1 MAGKQGDTIDEIR
14 ASLQQ
19 REGIPP
25 NQQRLIFYGPQLE
38 NRKTVGH
45 YGIRNNANIILHLTD
60 TIEINVKTMKGDLYV
75 LEVEPSDIVHKVK
88 TRVKKEINI
97 PPEKQRLLYIG
108 QTLKDELTLS
118 LYDIQHGSTIYMV
131 ESKFKDLMKISVRMD
146 GGEIISLD
154 LEPSDTIETI
164 KSLIESKTEIPKW
177 TQRLFIANKQTNP
190 TSEDPPQSPFLT
202 RNKWIIVETA
212 NGKAFTVR
220 VGENDTRE
228 EIMVK
233 IQNQVGVTSD
243 HIRSFF
249 DATQLDKKQ
258 TLSDYQ
264 INHESAIYHIEMK
277 ESMYIRTSAGEE
289 FTLDI
294 ELTDTI
300 GDVKVKISNKHGTP
314 FDQQCL
320 TFPGKLL
327 QDDGTLFQHE
337 IPKGSIMGLLL
348 RWEAEP
354 LMFIKPLTGKTI
366 TLNVEPSD
374 TLDNVKYKIQDKE
387 GIPPDQQR
395 LIFLG
400 RKLDDHTLLYHN
412 IPYGVTFHMVL
423 KLRGGMQIFA
433 KYLTGKAITL
443 GVEPADTIENVK
455 LKIQY
460 TEGIPPDQQRLIFAG
475 KELQDD
481 LTLYDYNVQKESTLY
496 LIVRSRV
503 DEERGHQGV
512 SVETFSGNTRTL
524 TIPTDKWQNSI
535 IDDFK
540 TRCLNIESRIP
551 ADQQWVEFSGKR
563 LENGRTFA
571 YYGITKD
578 SVLKVQLKSGI
589 LIYVTIEDCE
599 TIFMFVQL
607 SDTISDV
614 INKIRSMR
622 EIQTMRDIKTE
633 SRIQIKDKLTLMD
646 EIPQENQILLFEGVN
661 LKEDATLASYNI
673 VSGSKLC
680 LKEIPLKITIQ
691 MPNGESKHFE
701 IKATDT
707 IDKLKSEI
715 NSQER
720 IPKCQQRL
728 VFRNESTDS

>member
-14 ASLQQ
+14 ANLQQ
-19 REGIPP
+19 KEGIPT
-25 NQQRLIFYGPQLE
+25 NQQSLIFYGSQLE
-38 NRKTVGH
+38 NHETVGH

-60 TIEINVKTMKGDLYV
+60 TIEINVKTMKRYSFFKDDLYV
-75 LEVEPSDIVHKVK
+75 FEVEPSDIVHKVK
-88 TRVKKEINI
+88 TKVEEKINI
-97 PPEKQRLLYIG
+97 PPEQQRLVYIG

-118 LYDIQHGSTIYMV
+118 SYDIQHGSTIYMV

-154 LEPSDTIETI
+154 LEPSDTIETT

-190 TSEDPPQSPFLT
+190 TPEDPPQSPFLT

-220 VGENDTRE
+220 VGENDIRE

-243 HIRSFF
+243 QIRSFF
-249 DATQLDKKQ
+249 DATQLDNKQ

-264 INHESAIYHIEMK
+264 INHESAIYIETK
-277 ESMYIRTSAGEE
+277 EIIYIRTSAGEE

-294 ELTDTI
+294 KLTDTI
-300 GDVKVKISNKHGTP
+300 EDVKVKITNKHGIP
-314 FDQQCL
+314 IDQQSL
-320 TFPGKLL
+320 TFPRQPL
-327 QDDGTLFQHE
+327 QDDGTLFQHK
-337 IPKGSIMGLLL
+337 IPYGSILGLVL
-348 RWEAEP
+348 RWEEEP
-354 LMFIKPLTGKTI
+354 FIFVKTLTGKTIKLKVEPSDTLDDVKSKIYDKEGMQPIEQRLIYLGRQFDDHTLSYHNIQNGSTFCQVVRLRGGMQIFVKTLTGKTI
-366 TLNVEPSD
+366 TLEVEPSD
-374 TLDNVKYKIQDKE
+374 TIDFVKTKIKDKE
-387 GIPPDQQR
+387 GCPPAVQR
-395 LIFLG
+395 L
-400 RKLDDHTLLYHN
+400 
-412 IPYGVTFHMVL
+412 V
-423 KLRGGMQIFA
+423 
-433 KYLTGKAITL
+433 
-443 GVEPADTIENVK
+443 
-455 LKIQY
+455 
-460 TEGIPPDQQRLIFAG
+460 FAG

-481 LTLYDYNVQKESTLY
+481 LTLSDYNVQRESTLH
-496 LIVRSRV
+496 LILRFR
-503 DEERGHQGV
+503 DGQGLT
-512 SVETFSGNTRTL
+512 VETFSGKTRTL
-524 TIPTDKWQNSI
+524 TIPTEEWQNSI

-540 TRCLNIESRIP
+540 TRCLKIESRIP
-551 ADQQWVEFSGKR
+551 ADQQWVEFSGKK
-563 LENGRTFA
+563 LENGRRFA

-589 LIYVTIEDCE
+589 FIYVTIEDCE
-599 TIFMFVQL
+599 TIFMSVEL

-622 EIQTMRDIKTE
+622 DIRTE
-633 SRIQIKDKLTLMD
+633 QSRIQIKDKISSMD
-646 EIPQENQILLFEGVN
+646 EIPQENQILTFEGVN
-661 LKEDATLASYNI
+661 LKENATLASYNI

-715 NSQER
+715 NFQER

-728 VFRNESTDS
+728 VFRNETTGS